1 MKADLLI
8 RSEITVC
15 TLVLLFKHMI
25 WVVLH
30 VPLQEPAGLELF
42 AADVARIDRQW
53 QAVRANYYSCNRE
66 DDLLKCANL
75 NAVSTACSL
84 IPACSVIP
92 VWHCRVS
99 PFFFF
104 LILCLSARLVLMLSL
119 ICRYGVV
126 APCLLSRWD
135 SRLLPTVKNMKNCN
149 I

>member
-1 MKADLLI
+1 MKTDLLI
-8 RSEITVC
+8 SSEITVC
-15 TLVLLFKHMI
+15 TLVLLFKHVV

-30 VPLQEPAGLELF
+30 MPLQEPAGLELF
-42 AADVARIDRQW
+42 ATDVARIDRQW

-66 DDLLKCANL
+66 NNLLKCAHL
-75 NAVSTACSL
+75 IPVSTACSL
-84 IPACSVIP
+84 IPACFVIP

-104 LILCLSARLVLMLSL
+104 LILCLRARLVLMPSL

-126 APCLLSRWD
+126 APCLLSKCD
-135 SRLLPTVKNMKNCN
+135 SRLLPREKNDSCN